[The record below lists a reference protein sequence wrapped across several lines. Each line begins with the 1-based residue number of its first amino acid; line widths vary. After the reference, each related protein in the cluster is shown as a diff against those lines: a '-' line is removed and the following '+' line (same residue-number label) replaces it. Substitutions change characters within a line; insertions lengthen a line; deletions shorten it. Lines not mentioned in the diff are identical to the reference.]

1 MDLVTLDVTDV
12 PGTLATGTDVEFF
25 GDTISLEEIARAANT
40 ISYEILTS
48 LSHRA
53 TRVYE
58 AAP

>member
-1 MDLVTLDVTDV
+1 ME
-12 PGTLATGTDVEFF
+12 VEFF
-25 GDTISLEEIARAANT
+25 GDTISLEEIAQAANT

-53 TRVYE
+53 TRVHE

>member
-1 MDLVTLDVTDV
+1 M
-12 PGTLATGTDVEFF
+12 DVEFF
-25 GDTISLEEIARAANT
+25 GDTISLAEIATAANT
-40 ISYEILTS
+40 IPYEILTL